1 MKNSKQNKIPTFIE
15 QFKIS
20 PKLCDD
26 MVTYFNSNKTRH
38 AVGEVGEHHVVK
50 DIKDS
55 IDLCC
60 TPKDN
65 IYPLR
70 DFYLAINKCMLQ
82 YQEIYPE
89 LKSHYSF
96 DFTANY
102 NIQYYPKGGGF
113 KDWHNERMSPAVI

>member
-1 MKNSKQNKIPTFIE
+1 MLHT
-15 QFKIS
+15 
-20 PKLCDD
+20 
-26 MVTYFNSNKTRH
+26 
-38 AVGEVGEHHVVK
+38 
-50 DIKDS
+50 
-55 IDLCC
+55 
-60 TPKDN
+60 KDN

-113 KDWHNERMSPAVI
+113 KDWHNERMSPLLIIGY